1 MVHIPIP
8 YTQYPINLISPI
20 NPIHLID
27 PTPTIPLPTP
37 FFQFFHLSLSTLPMF
52 YLFLPSK
59 IQTLL
64 SVNNISVHFTGEYIF
79 DGVSFLITNRNRI
92 GLVGKNG
99 TGKTT
104 LLNVIVGEIVPEKGD
119 VATISDLTIGY
130 LKQEMNPDSK
140 KPVIEEARL
149 AFKEILEL
157 EKHLG
162 DLTHEIS
169 ERTDY
174 ESEAYLKVITR
185 LNDLNDRFN
194 LLGGHN
200 IDENTEKVLMGL
212 GFERKDFIRPMNE
225 FSSGWQMRVELA
237 QILLRMPDILLLD
250 EPTNHLDIESIQWLE
265 DFLINYPGGVLLVS
279 HDRAFLDN
287 VTNRTIEISMGKI
300 IDYKA
305 SYSEFE
311 RLQAE
316 RRAKEASSFNNQ
328 QQQIA
333 QIERFI
339 ERFRYK
345 NTKSKQVQSKIKM
358 LEKMDKVEIEETDK
372 STIRFRFPPAPHSG
386 KVTVRLDK
394 LSKSYDDFLVLKDL
408 ECDIVRGE
416 KVAFVGR
423 NGEGKTTLSKV
434 IVGEL
439 PYDGVFNL
447 GHLVKI
453 GYYAQNQHEMLDMD
467 KTVFETID
475 DVATG
480 DWRTKV
486 KGLLGSFLF
495 RGEDI
500 DKKVKI
506 LSGGEKSRLAL
517 AKMLLTPVNLLVLD
531 EPTNHLDMVSK
542 DILKNALL
550 QYDGTLIIVSHDRDF
565 LTGLTEKVIEF
576 RNKGIR
582 EYIGDVTE
590 FLEVHKMEHLNEL
603 ERKKSKSSAA
613 SKNEQPS
620 NNKLDYERRK
630 QLEKEQRKISN
641 KIKKTET
648 HIEELETEIAEM
660 DAKLQD
666 PEKYSKEINSGELF
680 NKYENLK
687 KELTGKMEEWEALS
701 LELEILRE

>member
-1 MVHIPIP
+1 M
-8 YTQYPINLISPI
+8 
-20 NPIHLID
+20 
-27 PTPTIPLPTP
+27 
-37 FFQFFHLSLSTLPMF
+37 
-52 YLFLPSK
+52 
-59 IQTLL
+59 L

-79 DGVSFLITNRNRI
+79 DGASFLIKNRDRI

-99 TGKTT
+99 AGKTT
-104 LLNVIVGEIVPEKGD
+104 LLNVISGELIPEKGD
-119 VATISDLTIGY
+119 VATISGLTIGY
-130 LKQEMNPDSK
+130 LRQEMNPDSK
-140 KPVIEEARL
+140 RPVIEETRL
-149 AFKEILEL
+149 AFKETLEM
-157 EKHLG
+157 EKHIAQ
-162 DLTHEIS
+162 LTREIS

-174 ESEAYLKVITR
+174 ETEGYLKLITR

-194 LLGGHN
+194 MLGGHN

-212 GFERKDFIRPMNE
+212 GFERKDFTRPMNE

-237 QILLRMPDILLLD
+237 KILLRMPDVLLLD

-265 DFLINYPGGVLLVS
+265 DFLIKYSGGVLLVS

-287 VTNRTIEISMGKI
+287 VTNRTIEISLAKI

-311 RLQAE
+311 RLQAG
-316 RRAKEASSFNNQ
+316 RRAKEVSSYNNQ

-333 QIERFI
+333 QTERFI

-358 LEKMDKVEIEETDK
+358 LEKMDRVEIEQTDN

-386 KVTVRLDK
+386 KVTVRMDK
-394 LSKSYDDFLVLKDL
+394 LSKSYGDFLVLKDL
-408 ECDIVRGE
+408 ELSIVRGE
-416 KVAFVGR
+416 KIAFVGR

-439 PYDGVFNL
+439 PYDGIFEL
-447 GHLVKI
+447 GHLVKF
-453 GYYAQNQHEMLDMD
+453 GYYAQNQHEMLDLD

-480 DWRTKV
+480 DWRTRV

-550 QYDGTLIIVSHDRDF
+550 KFNGTLIIVSHDRDF
-565 LTGLTEKVIEF
+565 LSGLTEKVIEF

-590 FLEVHKMEHLNEL
+590 FLAVRKMEHLNEL
-603 ERKKSKSSAA
+603 EKKKSLKTGNSSTEAP
-613 SKNEQPS
+613 SK
-620 NNKLDYERRK
+620 NKLDYEKRK
-630 QLEKEQRKISN
+630 QLDRELRKMNNRIRQ
-641 KIKKTET
+641 TERQ
-648 HIEELETEIAEM
+648 IEELETKIVDV
-660 DAKLQD
+660 DAKLQNPD
-666 PEKYSKEINSGELF
+666 KYSKEINSGELF
-680 NKYENLK
+680 KEYEKLKSELENMMEVWENLN
-687 KELTGKMEEWEALS
+687 
-701 LELEILRE
+701 LELETLTQ

>member
-1 MVHIPIP
+1 M
-8 YTQYPINLISPI
+8 
-20 NPIHLID
+20 
-27 PTPTIPLPTP
+27 
-37 FFQFFHLSLSTLPMF
+37 
-52 YLFLPSK
+52 
-59 IQTLL
+59 L

-99 TGKTT
+99 AGKTT

-119 VATISDLTIGY
+119 IATISDLTIGY
-130 LKQEMNPDSK
+130 LRQEMNPDSK

-149 AFKEILEL
+149 AFKETLEL
-157 EKHLG
+157 ENHIEA
-162 DLTHEIS
+162 LTREIS

-174 ESEAYLKVITR
+174 ESESYLKVITR

-194 LLGGHN
+194 VMGGHN

-212 GFERKDFIRPMNE
+212 GFERKDFTRPMNE
-225 FSSGWQMRVELA
+225 FSSGWQMRIELA
-237 QILLRMPDILLLD
+237 KILLRMPDILLLD

-287 VTNRTIEISMGKI
+287 VTNRTIEITMGKI
-300 IDYKA
+300 NDYKA
-305 SYSEFE
+305 TYSEFE

-316 RRAKEASSFNNQ
+316 RRLKEASSYNNQ

-333 QIERFI
+333 QTERFI

-358 LEKMDKVEIEETDK
+358 LEKMDKVELEETDG
-372 STIRFRFPPAPHSG
+372 SSIRFRFPKAPHSG

-394 LSKSYDDFLVLKDL
+394 LSKSYGDFLVLKDI
-408 ECDIVRGE
+408 EAEIVRGE

-439 PYDGVFNL
+439 PYDGIFDL

-467 KTVFETID
+467 LTVFETID

-582 EYIGDVTE
+582 EYIGHVNE
-590 FLEVHKMEHLNEL
+590 FLAVHKMEHLNEL
-603 ERKKSKSSAA
+603 EKKKRKASVNTSSPA
-613 SKNEQPS
+613 SQ
-620 NNKLDYERRK
+620 NKLDYEKRK
-630 QLEKEQRKISN
+630 QLEKDQRKLSN
-641 KIKKTET
+641 KIKKNENR
-648 HIEELETEIAEM
+648 IEELETKIAEN

-666 PEKYSKEINSGELF
+666 PEKYSNEINSGDLF
-680 NKYENLK
+680 QKYENLK
-687 KELTGKMEEWEALS
+687 KELAAKMEEWEELH
-701 LELEILRE
+701 LELEILRDN

>member
-1 MVHIPIP
+1 M
-8 YTQYPINLISPI
+8 
-20 NPIHLID
+20 
-27 PTPTIPLPTP
+27 PT
-37 FFQFFHLSLSTLPMF
+37 
-52 YLFLPSK
+52 K
-59 IQTLL
+59 ILTVL
-64 SVNNISVHFTGEYIF
+64 SVNNISVNFTGEYIF
-79 DGVSFLITNRNRI
+79 DGASFLIKNRDRI

-99 TGKTT
+99 SGKTT
-104 LLNVIVGEIVPEKGD
+104 LLNVIAGELIPEKGD
-119 VATISDLTIGY
+119 VAAISDLTIGY
-130 LKQEMNPDSK
+130 LRQEMNHNSI
-140 KPVIEEARL
+140 KPVIEETRL
-149 AFKEILEL
+149 AFTETLEL
-157 EKHLG
+157 ERHIAR
-162 DLTHEIS
+162 LTREIS
-169 ERTDY
+169 ERVDFETED
-174 ESEAYLKVITR
+174 YLKLITR

-194 LLGGHN
+194 MLGGHN

-212 GFERKDFIRPMNE
+212 GFERKDYTRPMNE

-237 QILLRMPDILLLD
+237 KILLRMPDVLLLD

-265 DFLINYPGGVLLVS
+265 DFLINYSGGVLLVS

-287 VTNRTIEISMGKI
+287 VTNRTIEISLAKI

-316 RRAKEASSFNNQ
+316 RRAKEVSSYNNQ

-345 NTKSKQVQSKIKM
+345 NTKAKQVQSKIKL
-358 LEKMDKVEIEETDK
+358 LEKMDKVEIENTDK

-386 KVTVRLDK
+386 KVTIRMEK
-394 LSKSYDDFLVLKDL
+394 LSKSYGDFLVLKDL
-408 ECDIVRGE
+408 ELSIVRGE

-439 PYDGVFNL
+439 PYDGIFEL
-447 GHLVKI
+447 GHLVKF

-467 KTVFETID
+467 KTVFDTID
-475 DVATG
+475 EVATG
-480 DWRTKV
+480 DWRTRV

-495 RGEDI
+495 RGEDL

-517 AKMLLTPVNLLVLD
+517 ARMLLTPVNLLVLD

-550 QYDGTLIIVSHDRDF
+550 KFNGTLIIVSHDRDF
-565 LTGLTEKVIEF
+565 LSGLTEKVIEF

-582 EYIGDVTE
+582 EYIGDVTD
-590 FLEVHKMEHLNEL
+590 FLAVRKMEHLNEL
-603 ERKKSKSSAA
+603 EKKKSVRTGISPTEA
-613 SKNEQPS
+613 PS
-620 NNKLDYERRK
+620 QNKLDYQKRK
-630 QLEKEQRKISN
+630 QLEKDQRKIN
-641 KIKKTET
+641 NRIKKTEMLV
-648 HIEELETEIAEM
+648 EGLENNISEI

-680 NKYENLK
+680 KQYDILK
-687 KELTGKMEEWEALS
+687 KELEEKMEEWEGLHES
-701 LELEILRE
+701 MMQ

>member
-1 MVHIPIP
+1 M
-8 YTQYPINLISPI
+8 
-20 NPIHLID
+20 
-27 PTPTIPLPTP
+27 
-37 FFQFFHLSLSTLPMF
+37 
-52 YLFLPSK
+52 
-59 IQTLL
+59 
-64 SVNNISVHFTGEYIF
+64 
-79 DGVSFLITNRNRI
+79 ITNRNRI

-99 TGKTT
+99 AGKTT
-104 LLNVIVGEIVPEKGD
+104 LLNVMAGEIIPEKGD

-130 LKQEMNPDSK
+130 LKQEINPDSK
-140 KPVIEEARL
+140 KPLIEEARL
-149 AFKEILEL
+149 AFKETLEL
-157 EKHLG
+157 EKHIG

-174 ESEAYLKVITR
+174 ESEAYLKVITQ

-200 IDENTEKVLMGL
+200 IDENIEKVLIGL
-212 GFERKDFIRPMNE
+212 GFKRKDFIIPLNE
-225 FSSGWQMRVELA
+225 FSNGWQMRVELA
-237 QILLRMPDILLLD
+237 KILLRMPDILLLD

-265 DFLINYPGGVLLVS
+265 DFLIKYPGGVLLVS

-316 RRAKEASSFNNQ
+316 RRAKAASSFASQ

-333 QIERFI
+333 QIEHFI

-358 LEKMDKVEIEETDK
+358 LEKMDKVEIQETDK
-372 STIRFRFPPAPHSG
+372 STIRFRFPPALHSG
-386 KVTVRLDK
+386 KVTIRLDK
-394 LSKSYDDFLVLKDL
+394 LSKSYDDFLVLKNL
-408 ECDIVRGE
+408 KCDIVRGE

-439 PYDGVFNL
+439 PYDGVFHL

-475 DVATG
+475 DVATS

-495 RGEDI
+495 RGKDI

-506 LSGGEKSRLAL
+506 LSGGEKARLAL

-531 EPTNHLDMVSK
+531 EPTNHLDMISK

-582 EYIGDVTE
+582 EYIGDVTG
-590 FLEVHKMEHLNEL
+590 FLEVHELEHLNEL
-603 ERKKSKSSAA
+603 ERKKSKSTTAP
-613 SKNEQPS
+613 KNEQPS

-641 KIKKTET
+641 RIKKTET

-660 DAKLQD
+660 NAKLQD

-680 NKYENLK
+680 NKYEDLK
-687 KELTGKMEEWEALS
+687 KVLTGKVEEWEELS
-701 LELEILRE
+701 LELEVLRE

>member
-1 MVHIPIP
+1 
-8 YTQYPINLISPI
+8 
-20 NPIHLID
+20 
-27 PTPTIPLPTP
+27 
-37 FFQFFHLSLSTLPMF
+37 
-52 YLFLPSK
+52 
-59 IQTLL
+59 
-64 SVNNISVHFTGEYIF
+64 
-79 DGVSFLITNRNRI
+79 
-92 GLVGKNG
+92 
-99 TGKTT
+99 
-104 LLNVIVGEIVPEKGD
+104 
-119 VATISDLTIGY
+119 
-130 LKQEMNPDSK
+130 
-140 KPVIEEARL
+140 
-149 AFKEILEL
+149 
-157 EKHLG
+157 
-162 DLTHEIS
+162 
-169 ERTDY
+169 
-174 ESEAYLKVITR
+174 
-185 LNDLNDRFN
+185 
-194 LLGGHN
+194 
-200 IDENTEKVLMGL
+200 
-212 GFERKDFIRPMNE
+212 
-225 FSSGWQMRVELA
+225 MRVELA
-237 QILLRMPDILLLD
+237 KILLRMPDILLLD

-287 VTNRTIEISMGKI
+287 VTNRTIEITMGKI
-300 IDYKA
+300 NDYKA

-386 KVTVRLDK
+386 KVTVRLNK
-394 LSKSYDDFLVLKDL
+394 LSKSYGDFLVLKDL

-439 PYDGVFNL
+439 PYDGVYER

-475 DVATG
+475 EVATG

-590 FLEVHKMEHLNEL
+590 FLAVHKMEHLNEL
-603 ERKKSKSSAA
+603 ERKKTKSSEV
-613 SKNEQPS
+613 SNNEQPS
-620 NNKLDYERRK
+620 QNKLDYEKRK
-630 QLEKEQRKISN
+630 QQEKDQRKISN

-648 HIEELETEIAEM
+648 HIEQLETEIATI
-660 DAKLQD
+660 DQKLRD
-666 PEKYSKEINSGELF
+666 PAKYSKEINTGELF
-680 NKYENLK
+680 NQYENLK
-687 KELTGKMEEWEALS
+687 KELAGKMEEWEELS
-701 LELEILRE
+701 LELEMIRE

>member
-1 MVHIPIP
+1 
-8 YTQYPINLISPI
+8 
-20 NPIHLID
+20 
-27 PTPTIPLPTP
+27 
-37 FFQFFHLSLSTLPMF
+37 
-52 YLFLPSK
+52 
-59 IQTLL
+59 
-64 SVNNISVHFTGEYIF
+64 VHFTGEYIF
-79 DGVSFLITNRNRI
+79 DGVSFLITNRDRI

-99 TGKTT
+99 AGKTT
-104 LLNVIVGEIVPEKGD
+104 LLNVLVGELVPEKGD

-130 LKQEMNPDSK
+130 LRQEMNPDSK

-149 AFKEILEL
+149 AFKEMLEL
-157 EKHLG
+157 EKHIEN
-162 DLTHEIS
+162 LTDEIS
-169 ERTDY
+169 ERTDF
-174 ESEAYLKVITR
+174 ESEGYLNLIAR

-194 LLGGHN
+194 LLGGHSM
-200 IDENTEKVLMGL
+200 DENTEKVLMGL
-212 GFERKDFIRPMNE
+212 GFERKDFTRPMNE

-237 QILLRMPDILLLD
+237 KILLSMPDILLLD

-265 DFLINYPGGVLLVS
+265 EFLISYPGGVLLVS

-287 VTNRTIEISMGKI
+287 VTNRTIEITLGKI
-300 IDYKA
+300 NDYKA

-316 RRAKEASSFNNQ
+316 RRAKERSSFDNQ

-345 NTKSKQVQSKIKM
+345 NTKAKQVQSKIKM
-358 LEKMDKVEIEETDK
+358 LEKMDKVEIEETDG
-372 STIRFRFPPAPHSG
+372 STIRFRFPGAPHSG
-386 KVTVRLDK
+386 KVTVRMNK
-394 LSKSYDDFLVLKDL
+394 LSKSYDDFLVLKNIDA
-408 ECDIVRGE
+408 EIARGE

-439 PYDGVFNL
+439 PFDGKL
-447 GHLVKI
+447 EMGHLVTI
-453 GYYAQNQHEMLDMD
+453 GYYAQNQHEMLDLD

-480 DWRTKV
+480 EWRTKV

-495 RGEDI
+495 RGEDN

-565 LTGLTEKVIEF
+565 LTGLTEKVFEF

-582 EYIGDVTE
+582 EYIGDVNE
-590 FLEVHKMEHLNEL
+590 FLAVHKMEHLNEL
-603 ERKKSKSSAA
+603 EKKKVKSSQA
-613 SKNEQPS
+613 SNSEQPS
-620 NNKLDYERRK
+620 QNKLEYEKRK
-630 QLEKEQRKISN
+630 QLERDQRKLSN
-641 KIKKTET
+641 KIKKTESQ
-648 HIEELETEIAEM
+648 IEGLETEIANFNE
-660 DAKLQD
+660 KLKD
-666 PEKYSKEINSGELF
+666 PEKYAEEINTGDF
-680 NKYENLK
+680 FRDYEKMK
-687 KELTGKMEEWEALS
+687 KILADKMEEWE
-701 LELEILRE
+701 ELQIDYEELQNL

>member
-1 MVHIPIP
+1 M
-8 YTQYPINLISPI
+8 
-20 NPIHLID
+20 
-27 PTPTIPLPTP
+27 
-37 FFQFFHLSLSTLPMF
+37 
-52 YLFLPSK
+52 PSK

-79 DGVSFLITNRNRI
+79 DGVSFLVTNKNRI

-99 TGKTT
+99 SGKTT
-104 LLNVIVGEIVPEKGD
+104 LLNVIVGEIIPEKGD

-130 LKQEMNPDSK
+130 LRQEMNNESK
-140 KPVIEEARL
+140 RPVIEEARL
-149 AFKEILEL
+149 AFVETLEL
-157 EKHLG
+157 ERHIAQ
-162 DLTHEIS
+162 LTKEIG
-169 ERTDY
+169 ERTDFET
-174 ESEAYLKVITR
+174 ESYMKVIGR

-194 LLGGHN
+194 ILGGHN
-200 IDENTEKVLMGL
+200 IDENTEKVLLGL

-237 QILLRMPDILLLD
+237 KILLRMPDILLLD

-287 VTNRTIEISMGKI
+287 VTNRTIEITMGKI

-316 RRAKEASSFNNQ
+316 RRIKDASSFNNQ

-358 LEKMDKVEIEETDK
+358 LEKMDRVEIEKTDN

-386 KVTVRLDK
+386 KVTVRMDK
-394 LSKSYDDFLVLKDL
+394 LSKSYGDFLVLKDI
-408 ECDIVRGE
+408 ETSIVKGE
-416 KVAFVGR
+416 RVAFVGR

-439 PYDGVFNL
+439 PYDGIFDL

-467 KTVFETID
+467 KTVFDTID

-480 DWRTKV
+480 DWRTKI

-495 RGEDI
+495 RGEDL
-500 DKKVKI
+500 DKKIKI

-565 LTGLTEKVIEF
+565 LSGLTEKVIEF

-582 EYIGDVTE
+582 EYIGDVNE
-590 FLEVHKMEHLNEL
+590 FLAVHKMEHLNEL
-603 ERKKSKSSAA
+603 ERKKSIRTGNSST
-613 SKNEQPS
+613 ETPS
-620 NNKLDYERRK
+620 QNKLDYEKRK
-630 QLEKEQRKISN
+630 QLEKDQRKISN
-641 KIKKTET
+641 RIRQTERKV
-648 HIEELETEIAEM
+648 EDLETKITEI

-666 PEKYSKEINSGELF
+666 PERYSKEINSGDLF
-680 NKYENLK
+680 KEYESLK
-687 KELTGKMEEWEALS
+687 KELEKKMEEWEGLN
-701 LELEILRE
+701 LELEVLNG

>member
-1 MVHIPIP
+1 
-8 YTQYPINLISPI
+8 
-20 NPIHLID
+20 
-27 PTPTIPLPTP
+27 
-37 FFQFFHLSLSTLPMF
+37 
-52 YLFLPSK
+52 
-59 IQTLL
+59 
-64 SVNNISVHFTGEYIF
+64 
-79 DGVSFLITNRNRI
+79 VSFLITNRDRI

-99 TGKTT
+99 AGKTT
-104 LLNVIVGEIVPEKGD
+104 LLNVIVGEIAAEKGD
-119 VATISDLTIGY
+119 IATISDLTIGY
-130 LKQEMNPDSK
+130 LRQEMNPNSK
-140 KPVIEEARL
+140 KPVIDEARL
-149 AFKEILEL
+149 AFKETLEL
-157 EKHLG
+157 ERRTQE
-162 DLTHEIS
+162 LTREIS

-174 ESEAYLKVITR
+174 ESDDYLKLITR
-185 LNDLNDRFN
+185 LNELNDRFD

-212 GFERKDFIRPMNE
+212 GFERKDFKRPMNE

-237 QILLRMPDILLLD
+237 KILLRMPDILLLD

-265 DFLINYPGGVLLVS
+265 DFLITYPGGVLLVS

-287 VTNRTIEISMGKI
+287 VTNRTIEITMGKI
-300 IDYKA
+300 NDYKA
-305 SYSEFE
+305 SYSDFE

-358 LEKMDKVEIEETDK
+358 LEKMDKVELEETDG
-372 STIRFRFPPAPHSG
+372 SSIRFRFPPAPHSG
-386 KVTVRLDK
+386 KVTVRMEK

-408 ECDIVRGE
+408 EVEIVRGE

-439 PYDGVFNL
+439 AYDGVFDL
-447 GHLVKI
+447 GHLVTI

-475 DVATG
+475 DVASG

-550 QYDGTLIIVSHDRDF
+550 QYNGTLIIVSHDRDF

-582 EYIGDVTE
+582 EYIGDVNE
-590 FLEVHKMEHLNEL
+590 FLAVHKMEHLNEL
-603 ERKKSKSSAA
+603 EKKKAKSSQTSNNDPP
-613 SKNEQPS
+613 SK
-620 NNKLDYERRK
+620 NKLDYEMRK
-630 QLEKEQRKISN
+630 QLEKDQRRLSN
-641 KIKKTET
+641 KIKKTENQ
-648 HIEELETEIAEM
+648 IEELETEISEI
-660 DAKLQD
+660 DAKLRD

-680 NKYENLK
+680 QKYENLK
-687 KELTGKMEEWEALS
+687 KELATKMEEWEELH
-701 LELEILRE
+701 LELEEMRKSER

>member
-1 MVHIPIP
+1 M
-8 YTQYPINLISPI
+8 
-20 NPIHLID
+20 
-27 PTPTIPLPTP
+27 
-37 FFQFFHLSLSTLPMF
+37 
-52 YLFLPSK
+52 
-59 IQTLL
+59 L

-79 DGVSFLITNRNRI
+79 DGASFLIKNRDRI

-99 TGKTT
+99 SGKTT
-104 LLNVIVGEIVPEKGD
+104 LLNVIAGELIPEKGD
-119 VATISDLTIGY
+119 VAAISDLTIGY
-130 LKQEMNPDSK
+130 LRQEMDNNSK
-140 KPVIEEARL
+140 RPVIEEARL
-149 AFKEILEL
+149 AFKETLEL
-157 EKHLG
+157 EKHIAR
-162 DLTHEIS
+162 LTREIS

-174 ESEAYLKVITR
+174 ETEDYLKLITR

-194 LLGGHN
+194 MLGGHN

-212 GFERKDFIRPMNE
+212 GFERKDFTRPMNE

-237 QILLRMPDILLLD
+237 KILLRMPDVLLLD

-265 DFLINYPGGVLLVS
+265 DFLINYSGGVLLVS

-287 VTNRTIEISMGKI
+287 VTNRTIEISLAKI

-316 RRAKEASSFNNQ
+316 RRAKEISSFNNQ

-345 NTKSKQVQSKIKM
+345 NTKAKQVQSKIKL
-358 LEKMDKVEIEETDK
+358 LEKMDKVEIENTDK

-386 KVTVRLDK
+386 KVTIRADK
-394 LSKSYDDFLVLKDL
+394 LSKSYGDFLVLKDL
-408 ECDIVRGE
+408 EFSIVRGE

-439 PYDGVFNL
+439 PYDGIFEL
-447 GHLVKI
+447 GHLVKF
-453 GYYAQNQHEMLDMD
+453 GYYAQNQHEMLDMN
-467 KTVFETID
+467 KTVFDTID

-480 DWRTKV
+480 DWRTRV

-495 RGEDI
+495 RGEDL

-550 QYDGTLIIVSHDRDF
+550 KYNGTMIIVSHDRDF
-565 LTGLTEKVIEF
+565 LAGLTEKVFEF

-582 EYIGDVTE
+582 EYIGDVSE
-590 FLEVHKMEHLNEL
+590 FLATRKLEHLNEL
-603 ERKKSKSSAA
+603 EKKKSVRTGISST
-613 SKNEQPS
+613 ETPS
-620 NNKLDYERRK
+620 QNKLDYQKRK
-630 QLEKEQRKISN
+630 QLEKDQRKISN
-641 KIKKTET
+641 KIKKTEMLV
-648 HIEELETEIAEM
+648 EELENKISEI

-680 NKYENLK
+680 KQYENLK
-687 KELTGKMEEWEALS
+687 KELEDKMEEWEKLH
-701 LELEILRE
+701 LELE

>member
-1 MVHIPIP
+1 M
-8 YTQYPINLISPI
+8 
-20 NPIHLID
+20 
-27 PTPTIPLPTP
+27 
-37 FFQFFHLSLSTLPMF
+37 
-52 YLFLPSK
+52 
-59 IQTLL
+59 L

-79 DGVSFLITNRNRI
+79 DGASFLIKNRDRI

-99 TGKTT
+99 AGKTT
-104 LLNVIVGEIVPEKGD
+104 LLNVIAGELIPEKGD
-119 VATISDLTIGY
+119 VATISGLTIGY
-130 LKQEMNPDSK
+130 LRQEMNPDSK
-140 KPVIEEARL
+140 RPVIEETRL
-149 AFKEILEL
+149 AFKETLEM
-157 EKHLG
+157 EKHIAQ
-162 DLTHEIS
+162 LTREIS

-174 ESEAYLKVITR
+174 ETEGYLKLITR

-194 LLGGHN
+194 MLGGHN

-212 GFERKDFIRPMNE
+212 GFERKDFTRPMNE

-237 QILLRMPDILLLD
+237 KILLRMPDVLLLD

-265 DFLINYPGGVLLVS
+265 DFLIKYSGGVLLVS

-287 VTNRTIEISMGKI
+287 VTNRTIEISLAKI

-311 RLQAE
+311 RLQAG
-316 RRAKEASSFNNQ
+316 RRAKEVSSYNNQ

-333 QIERFI
+333 QTERFI

-358 LEKMDKVEIEETDK
+358 LEKMDRVEIEQTDN

-386 KVTVRLDK
+386 KVTVRMDK
-394 LSKSYDDFLVLKDL
+394 LSKSYGDFLVLKDL
-408 ECDIVRGE
+408 ELSIVRGE
-416 KVAFVGR
+416 KIAFVGR

-439 PYDGVFNL
+439 PYDGIFEL
-447 GHLVKI
+447 GHLVKF
-453 GYYAQNQHEMLDMD
+453 GYYAQNQHEMLDLD

-480 DWRTKV
+480 DWRTRV

-550 QYDGTLIIVSHDRDF
+550 KFNGTLIIVSHDRDF
-565 LTGLTEKVIEF
+565 LSGLTEKVIEF

-590 FLEVHKMEHLNEL
+590 FLAVRKMEHLNEL
-603 ERKKSKSSAA
+603 EKKKSLKTGISSTEAP
-613 SKNEQPS
+613 SK
-620 NNKLDYERRK
+620 NKLDYEKRK
-630 QLEKEQRKISN
+630 QLDRELRKMKNRIRQ
-641 KIKKTET
+641 TERQ
-648 HIEELETEIAEM
+648 IEELETKIVDV
-660 DAKLQD
+660 DAKLQNPD
-666 PEKYSKEINSGELF
+666 KYSKEINSGELF
-680 NKYENLK
+680 KEYEKLKSELENMMEVWENLN
-687 KELTGKMEEWEALS
+687 
-701 LELEILRE
+701 LELETLTQ

>member
-1 MVHIPIP
+1 M
-8 YTQYPINLISPI
+8 
-20 NPIHLID
+20 
-27 PTPTIPLPTP
+27 
-37 FFQFFHLSLSTLPMF
+37 
-52 YLFLPSK
+52 
-59 IQTLL
+59 L

-79 DGVSFLITNRNRI
+79 DGASFLIKNRDRI

-99 TGKTT
+99 AGKTT
-104 LLNVIVGEIVPEKGD
+104 LLNVIAGELIPEKGD

-130 LKQEMNPDSK
+130 LRQEMNPDSK
-140 KPVIEEARL
+140 RPVIEETRL
-149 AFKEILEL
+149 AFKETLEM
-157 EKHLG
+157 EKHIAQ
-162 DLTHEIS
+162 LTREIS

-174 ESEAYLKVITR
+174 ETEGYLKLITR

-194 LLGGHN
+194 MLGGHN

-212 GFERKDFIRPMNE
+212 GFERKDFTRPMNE

-237 QILLRMPDILLLD
+237 KILLRMPDVLLLD

-265 DFLINYPGGVLLVS
+265 DFLIKYSGGVLLVS

-287 VTNRTIEISMGKI
+287 VTNRTIEISLAKI

-311 RLQAE
+311 RLQAG
-316 RRAKEASSFNNQ
+316 RRAKEVSSYNNQ

-333 QIERFI
+333 QTERFI

-358 LEKMDKVEIEETDK
+358 LEKMDRVEIEQTDN

-386 KVTVRLDK
+386 KVTVRMDK
-394 LSKSYDDFLVLKDL
+394 LSKSYGDFLVLKDL
-408 ECDIVRGE
+408 ELSIVRGE
-416 KVAFVGR
+416 KIAFVGR

-439 PYDGVFNL
+439 PYDGIFEL
-447 GHLVKI
+447 GHLVKF
-453 GYYAQNQHEMLDMD
+453 GYYAQNQHEMLDLD

-480 DWRTKV
+480 DWRTRV

-550 QYDGTLIIVSHDRDF
+550 KFNGTLIIVSHDRDF
-565 LTGLTEKVIEF
+565 LSGLTEKVIEF

-590 FLEVHKMEHLNEL
+590 FLAVRKMEHLNEL
-603 ERKKSKSSAA
+603 EKKKSLKTGNSSTEAP
-613 SKNEQPS
+613 SK
-620 NNKLDYERRK
+620 NKLDYEKRK
-630 QLEKEQRKISN
+630 QLDRELRKMKNRIRQ
-641 KIKKTET
+641 TERQ
-648 HIEELETEIAEM
+648 IEELETKIVDV
-660 DAKLQD
+660 DAKLQNPD
-666 PEKYSKEINSGELF
+666 KYSKEINSGELF
-680 NKYENLK
+680 KEYEKLKSELENMMEVWENLN
-687 KELTGKMEEWEALS
+687 
-701 LELEILRE
+701 LELETLTQ

>member
-1 MVHIPIP
+1 M
-8 YTQYPINLISPI
+8 
-20 NPIHLID
+20 
-27 PTPTIPLPTP
+27 
-37 FFQFFHLSLSTLPMF
+37 
-52 YLFLPSK
+52 
-59 IQTLL
+59 L

-79 DGVSFLITNRNRI
+79 DGVSFLITNKNRI

-99 TGKTT
+99 AGKTT
-104 LLNVIVGEIVPEKGD
+104 LLNVIAGEIVPEKGN
-119 VATISDLTIGY
+119 VATISDLKIGY
-130 LKQEMNPDSK
+130 LRQEMNPSSK
-140 KPVIEEARL
+140 RPVIEEARL
-149 AFKEILEL
+149 AFIETLEL
-157 EKHLG
+157 EKHIAE
-162 DLTHEIS
+162 LTKEIS

-174 ESEAYLKVITR
+174 ESEGYLKVITR

-194 LLGGHN
+194 VLGGHN

-212 GFERKDFIRPMNE
+212 GFERKDFNRPMNE

-237 QILLRMPDILLLD
+237 KILLRMPDILLLD

-287 VTNRTIEISMGKI
+287 VTNRTIEISLAKI
-300 IDYKA
+300 INYKA

-316 RRAKEASSFNNQ
+316 RRAKDISSYNNQ
-328 QQQIA
+328 QQEIA

-345 NTKSKQVQSKIKM
+345 NTKAKQVQSKIKL
-358 LEKMDKVEIEETDK
+358 LEKMDKVEIEDK
-372 STIRFRFPPAPHSG
+372 DTSAIHFRFPPAPHSG
-386 KVTVRLDK
+386 KVTVRMDK
-394 LSKSYDDFLVLKDL
+394 LSKSYGDFLVLKDL
-408 ECDIVRGE
+408 ELSIVRGE
-416 KVAFVGR
+416 KIAFVGR

-434 IVGEL
+434 IVNEL
-439 PYDGVFNL
+439 PYDGVCES

-475 DVATG
+475 DVAVG

-495 RGEDI
+495 RGEDL

-531 EPTNHLDMVSK
+531 EPTNHLDMISK

-550 QYDGTLIIVSHDRDF
+550 KYDGTLIIVSHDRDF

-582 EYIGDVTE
+582 EYIGDVNG
-590 FLEVHKMEHLNEL
+590 FLTVHRMEHLNEL
-603 ERKKSKSSAA
+603 EKKKAKSSASSHGDLP
-613 SKNEQPS
+613 SK
-620 NNKLDYERRK
+620 NKLDYERKK
-630 QLEKEQRKISN
+630 QMEKDQRKISN
-641 KIKKTET
+641 RIRKTEMQ
-648 HIEELETEIAEM
+648 IEEVEVKTTEI
-660 DAKLQD
+660 DKKLQD
-666 PEKYSKEINSGELF
+666 PERYSKEINSGELF
-680 NKYENLK
+680 KQYENLK
-687 KELTGKMEEWEALS
+687 KELANKMEEWEELHLM
-701 LELEILRE
+701 LEEMKG